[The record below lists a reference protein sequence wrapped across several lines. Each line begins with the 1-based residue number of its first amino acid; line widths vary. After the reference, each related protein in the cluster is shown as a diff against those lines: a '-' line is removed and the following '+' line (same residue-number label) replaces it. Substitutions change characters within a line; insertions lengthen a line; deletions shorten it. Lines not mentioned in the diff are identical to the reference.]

1 VETEELNRSVVRV
14 FGSSVV
20 LQSQKT
26 VRQFG
31 RTRGRELRHPVEA
44 QAKHMAIE
52 RFEDLKSWQE
62 ARKLMQIVYRL
73 TQKEAFKGDR
83 ALTWQIREAA
93 VSSMGNIA
101 EAHGRYSFEDKRRLF
116 DVALGSCKEIQSHL
130 YVALDQG
137 YADHKEFDGASRQAD
152 MVGQLINGAI
162 NNLDRQ
168 IAERSPGKSGPRRKP
183 R

>member
-1 VETEELNRSVVRV
+1 
-14 FGSSVV
+14 
-20 LQSQKT
+20 
-26 VRQFG
+26 
-31 RTRGRELRHPVEA
+31 
-44 QAKHMAIE
+44 MAIE

-62 ARKLMQIVYRL
+62 ARKLMQIVYKL
-73 TQKEAFKGDR
+73 TRKGLFKEDR
-83 ALTWQIREAA
+83 ALVWQLRDAA
-93 VSSMGNIA
+93 VSTMGNIA

-137 YADHKEFDGASRQAD
+137 YADQEGFDDAYRQAD

-162 NNLDRQ
+162 NNLDHQ